1 VDRVL
6 IDRLLCLQRHQRDAD
21 KPTSGADA
29 ASVVDGYPRGMVR
42 ISMLEDETS
51 AEKQTA
57 LVLPGVNYTAQAPL
71 LYWST
76 AVLVAAGWHVYAAE
90 WEESDRDYK
99 NPQQL
104 IDRAFEVHADQSSGR
119 VDLVV
124 AKSLGT
130 LALPRCVDE
139 GIAGVWLTP
148 LLNKT
153 EILNALLSA
162 DRRHLAIGGTKDRHW
177 LPASVQR
184 TQATLLSIDDVDH
197 ALLHVDWQESMRIHS
212 GVAARIA
219 RHVEQL

>member
-1 VDRVL
+1 
-6 IDRLLCLQRHQRDAD
+6 
-21 KPTSGADA
+21 
-29 ASVVDGYPRGMVR
+29 MVR
-42 ISMLEDETS
+42 ISILKAETS
-51 AEKQTA
+51 VEGRTA
-57 LVLPGVNYTAQAPL
+57 LVLPGANYTVQAPL

-76 AVLVAAGWHVYAAE
+76 TMLVAAGWHVYAAE
-90 WEESDRDYK
+90 WEESDRDYE

-104 IDRAFEVHADQSSGR
+104 IDRAFEVRADQSSGR

-130 LALPRCVDE
+130 LALPRCVEE

-153 EILNALLSA
+153 EIRNALLSA

-177 LPASVQR
+177 LPASAQG
-184 TQATLLSIDDVDH
+184 TQATVLSIDDVDH
-197 ALLHVDWQESMRIHS
+197 GLLHDDWQESMGIHS

-219 RHVEQL
+219 RHIQQL